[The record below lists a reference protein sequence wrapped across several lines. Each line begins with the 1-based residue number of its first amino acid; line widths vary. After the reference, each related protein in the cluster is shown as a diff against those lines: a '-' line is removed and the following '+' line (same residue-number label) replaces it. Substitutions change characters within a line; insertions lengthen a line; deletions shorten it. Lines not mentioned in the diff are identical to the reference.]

1 MRAIEIVDPAPIVD
15 RNPVRRIVRRFSERA
30 RAKRAEIFRSTFTI
44 DQNTR
49 ILDLGYG
56 GQANIKTVLEGTAA
70 RASNVYIADIDEA
83 GVQRGSRKYGFVPV
97 VIDETGPLPFP
108 DQFFDIVYCSSVIE
122 HVTVPKS
129 KVWSTWSGRDFKRI
143 SLARQSDFA
152 REIMRVGKR
161 YFVQCPYKHFPIES
175 HSLMPLFGWLPRFIL
190 IPALR
195 VTNALWIKST
205 SPDWHLLNKRQM
217 MQLFDGAQLVEEKV
231 LGMTK
236 SIMAVKDI

>member
-1 MRAIEIVDPAPIVD
+1 MGAIEIANSAPAID
-15 RNPVRRIVRRFSERA
+15 RNPVRRIVRHFSERA
-30 RAKRAEIFRSTFTI
+30 RARRAEIFRQTFTI

-70 RASNVYIADIDEA
+70 KPSNVYIADIEEA
-83 GVQRGSRKYGFVPV
+83 EVSRGSRKFGFVPV
-97 VIDETGPLPFP
+97 VIEETGPLPFP

-122 HVTVPKS
+122 HVTLPKS
-129 KVWSTWSGRDFKRI
+129 EVWTTWSGRDFSRI
-143 SLARQSDFA
+143 SLARQREFA
-152 REIMRVGKR
+152 REIMRVGKQ
-161 YFVQCPYKHFPIES
+161 YFVQCPYKHFPLES
-175 HSLMPLFGWLPRFIL
+175 HSLMPLFGWLPRWML

-195 VTNALWIKST
+195 VTNAVWIKST

-217 MQLFDGAQLVEEKV
+217 MQLFDGAKLVEEKV

-236 SIMAVKDI
+236 SIMAVKDA